1 MLARMSVECRDMSTR
16 SGVVNEFTT
25 TSPHLAA
32 EATALSEALLTTGTM
47 PFASARP

>member
-16 SGVVNEFTT
+16 SEVVNEFTT

-32 EATALSEALLTTGTM
+32 EATALSEALLTTG
-47 PFASARP
+47 R